1 MDVYQI
7 ELEAQAQIRSNL
19 LVDSC
24 VKPSVEEQQLQVKE
38 QDHLIKDFDEA
49 NPSEGEDDEEEND
62 SEDEEEEEEDDEG
75 AVEEGDI
82 EEDEEPEEEGALLAG
97 VNFNANSDFN
107 LHFFDTPEDSSTQ
120 GAYSEANSLDSDQE
134 EEDLPQRKLQQAQQH
149 HHHQQQ
155 QHQHQ
160 RELQDC
166 LSAIEADPLQL
177 LHCDDF
183 YTAPVENVAASLA
196 PQHQQ
201 QQQHTHQQHQ
211 QAQQQPQQQ
220 QQHQRHQQQQHH
232 PQAQQHQQL
241 NCTLS
246 NGGGALY
253 TISSV
258 HQFGPAS
265 NNNSSSPT
273 SSSASSGAHASPD
286 SGCSSGASS
295 VSSSEHFGRSTAVVN
310 VSGQAHS
317 SSSTVTS
324 SSSSSSSSGSN
335 NNSNSTISNCNSNP
349 TATSSSV
356 AHLNKEQ
363 QQQQPQQTTQQQ
375 QLQQQHQQQQHQSQQ
390 HQQLQHPQQ
399 QSFGLADSSNNNNN
413 NSSSNSNSNSNGS
426 SNNGVS
432 SKSFVPCKVCG
443 DKASGYHYGVTSCE
457 GCKGFFRRSIQKQ
470 IEYRCLRDGKCLVIR
485 LNRNRCQYCRF
496 KKCLSAG
503 MSRDS
508 VRYGRVPKRSRELN
522 GAASSSSS
530 SSAVG
535 VPLNVDDTSAHSL
548 HQSQLQQQHHLQ
560 QQQQQQQQQQSHAS
574 SIRVK
579 TPSTPQTPQMC
590 SIASSP
596 SELGGCN
603 SANNNSVNNNT
614 TGSSNASAGS
624 VGGVSVGVVVVG
636 GHQQLVGSSMVGSDQ
651 VGMCHDGLAGTAN
664 ELTVYDVIMCV
675 SQAHRLNCSY
685 TEELTRELMRRPV
698 TVPQNGIATT
708 VAESLEF
715 QKIWLWQ
722 QFSAR
727 VTPGV
732 QRIVEFA
739 KRVPGFCD
747 FTQDDQL
754 ILIKLGFFE
763 VWLTHVARLINEAT
777 LTLDDGAYLTRQQLE
792 ILYDSDFVNALLNF
806 ANTLN
811 AYGLS
816 DTEIGLFSAMVLLA
830 SDRAGL
836 SEPKVIGRAREL
848 VAEALRVQILRSRA
862 GSPQA
867 LQLMPALEAKIPELR
882 SLGAKHFSH
891 LDWLRMNWTKLRL
904 PPLFAEIFDIPKADD
919 EL

>member
-1 MDVYQI
+1 MEYSNTTGLNHIDQ
-7 ELEAQAQIRSNL
+7 ERKRIRSR
-19 LVDSC
+19 D
-24 VKPSVEEQQLQVKE
+24 
-38 QDHLIKDFDEA
+38 
-49 NPSEGEDDEEEND
+49 
-62 SEDEEEEEEDDEG
+62 
-75 AVEEGDI
+75 
-82 EEDEEPEEEGALLAG
+82 
-97 VNFNANSDFN
+97 
-107 LHFFDTPEDSSTQ
+107 
-120 GAYSEANSLDSDQE
+120 LD
-134 EEDLPQRKLQQAQQH
+134 
-149 HHHQQQ
+149 
-155 QHQHQ
+155 
-160 RELQDC
+160 RE
-166 LSAIEADPLQL
+166 
-177 LHCDDF
+177 
-183 YTAPVENVAASLA
+183 
-196 PQHQQ
+196 
-201 QQQHTHQQHQ
+201 
-211 QAQQQPQQQ
+211 QQPQTRLPVVSGSYFKIESPTGSTSSAAAAATVTATATVTALGS
-220 QQHQRHQQQQHH
+220 QRCLNTPPTTPSSPLREA
-232 PQAQQHQQL
+232 PQSPSDEH
-241 NCTLS
+241 
-246 NGGGALY
+246 
-253 TISSV
+253 ISSL
-258 HQFGPAS
+258 
-265 NNNSSSPT
+265 SSH
-273 SSSASSGAHASPD
+273 SG
-286 SGCSSGASS
+286 SGCSDILL
-295 VSSSEHFGRSTAVVN
+295 EP
-310 VSGQAHS
+310 Q
-317 SSSTVTS
+317 
-324 SSSSSSSSGSN
+324 
-335 NNSNSTISNCNSNP
+335 
-349 TATSSSV
+349 
-356 AHLNKEQ
+356 Q
-363 QQQQPQQTTQQQ
+363 QQQQPQTTQLQQPHSHQQQ
-375 QLQQQHQQQQHQSQQ
+375 QLQQHPQQQQQQ
-390 HQQLQHPQQ
+390 QQQQ
-399 QSFGLADSSNNNNN
+399 QSFGIADSSNNNNN
-413 NSSSNSNSNSNGS
+413 SGSSSSSSSNNNS
-426 SNNGVS
+426 NGVS

-522 GAASSSSS
+522 GTGSTAGGSGATST
-530 SSAVG
+530 SACPLLAG
-535 VPLNVDDTSAHSL
+535 APLNVDDSTANNL
-548 HQSQLQQQHHLQ
+548 HTNQLQ
-560 QQQQQQQQQQSHAS
+560 QQQQIQQLQQQQQPPPPHVNSV
-574 SIRVK
+574 RVK

-603 SANNNSVNNNT
+603 SATNNNNNNN
-614 TGSSNASAGS
+614 GSNASGGS
-624 VGGVSVGVVVVG
+624 GVGVVVVG
-636 GHQQLVGSSMVGSDQ
+636 GHGHQQMVGVGNGMGVGSHSEVGGHQ
-651 VGMCHDGLAGTAN
+651 VTMCHDGMAGTAN
-664 ELTVYDVIMCV
+664 ELTVYDVIVCV

-763 VWLTHVARLINEAT
+763 VWLTHVARLINDTT

-792 ILYDSDFVNALLNF
+792 ILYDTDFVNALLNF

-830 SDRAGL
+830 SDRTGL
-836 SEPKVIGRAREL
+836 SEPKVIARAREL